1 MKNKI
6 FVATTAIALLL
17 THVAAPIAGFDPVFA
32 AAFSAAD
39 GLPKPAISR
48 ALGALL
54 LPINKQVIKKFKLDK
69 SDRGLLVLSV
79 KPNGAA
85 DKQGIKAGDVLVEI
99 LGRKVHKPIDVDV
112 AVRRQLKA
120 GNSNFKFDVERA
132 GVMVVVAAVITL
144 EIYNETYSV
153 SELSSWETTTSFESS
168 FSYSEYI
175 SEETQS
181 IEETYTSEE
190 SVVEESI
197 SHEETSSEET
207 TSEEETSTDAAASEE
222 TATDDASSEE
232 ATSDDSTANDATADD
247 NDAADDNT
255 ADDSAE
261 ANDDSAADDDASA
274 DDSGGDDSSSDDSGG
289 DDSE

>member
-6 FVATTAIALLL
+6 FVVASAIALLL
-17 THVAAPIAGFDPVFA
+17 THVAVPIAGFQPAFA
-32 AAFSAAD
+32 ATSPAAD
-39 GLPKPAISR
+39 GLPKPSISR

-54 LPINKQVIKKFKLDK
+54 LPINKQVIKTFKLK
-69 SDRGLLVLSV
+69 TSDRGLLVLSV
-79 KPNGAA
+79 KPDGAA
-85 DKQGIKAGDVLVEI
+85 DKQGIKPGDVLVEI

-120 GNSNFKFDVERA
+120 GNSNFKFNVDRA
-132 GVMVVVAAVITL
+132 GAMVVVAAVITL
-144 EIYNETYSV
+144 EIYNESYSV

-181 IEETYTSEE
+181 IETSYTSEE

-207 TSEEETSTDAAASEE
+207 TSEEETSTD
-222 TATDDASSEE
+222 DASSQET
-232 ATSDDSTANDATADD
+232 TSDDSTADDAT
-247 NDAADDNT
+247 ADDNT
-255 ADDSAE
+255 ADDNAADDNTE
-261 ANDDSAADDDASA
+261 MNDDSAADNDSSADDSSA

>member
-6 FVATTAIALLL
+6 FVATAAIALLL
-17 THVAAPIAGFDPVFA
+17 THVAAPIAGFDPAFA
-32 AAFSAAD
+32 AASAAAD

-54 LPINKQVIKKFKLDK
+54 LPINAQVIKKFKLDQ

-85 DKQGIKAGDVLVEI
+85 DKQGIEAGDILVEV
-99 LGRKVHKPIDVDV
+99 LGRKVHKPIDVDI
-112 AVRRQLKA
+112 AVSRQLKA

-132 GVMVVVAAVITL
+132 GAMVVVATVITL

-190 SVVEESI
+190 SVVEEAI
-197 SHEETSSEET
+197 SHEETSEETSSEET
-207 TSEEETSTDAAASEE
+207 TSEEETSSDE
-222 TATDDASSEE
+222 ASSEE
-232 ATSDDSTANDATADD
+232 TTSDDSTADDAAADD
-247 NDAADDNT
+247 SEAADDNT
-255 ADDSAE
+255 ADDTPE
-261 ANDDSAADDDASA
+261 ANDDSAADDDAAA
-274 DDSGGDDSSSDDSGG
+274 DDSGGDDASSDDSGG

>member
-6 FVATTAIALLL
+6 FVATAAIALLL
-17 THVAAPIAGFDPVFA
+17 THVAAPIAGFDPAFA
-32 AAFSAAD
+32 AASAAAD

-54 LPINKQVIKKFKLDK
+54 LPINAQVIKKFKLDQ

-85 DKQGIKAGDVLVEI
+85 DKQGIEAGDILVEV
-99 LGRKVHKPIDVDV
+99 LGRKVNKPIDVDI
-112 AVRRQLKA
+112 AVSRQLKA
-120 GNSNFKFDVERA
+120 GNSNFKFDVERDGA
-132 GVMVVVAAVITL
+132 MVVVATVITL

-190 SVVEESI
+190 SVVEEAI

-207 TSEEETSTDAAASEE
+207 TSEEETSSDE
-222 TATDDASSEE
+222 ASSEE
-232 ATSDDSTANDATADD
+232 TTSDDSTADDAAADD
-247 NDAADDNT
+247 SEAADDNT
-255 ADDSAE
+255 ADDTPE
-261 ANDDSAADDDASA
+261 ANDDSASDDDAAA
-274 DDSGGDDSSSDDSGG
+274 DDSGGDDASSDDSGG

>member
-1 MKNKI
+1 MKNKLFI
-6 FVATTAIALLL
+6 VTTAVALLL
-17 THVAAPIAGFDPVFA
+17 THVAAPIAGFNPAYA
-32 AAFSAAD
+32 AASAAAD

-54 LPINKQVIKKFKLDK
+54 VPINKQVIKKFKLDK

-79 KPNGAA
+79 KPDGPA
-85 DKQGIKAGDVLVEI
+85 DKQGIKPGDVLVEI

-153 SELSSWETTTSFESS
+153 SELSSWETTTSFEGS

-175 SEETQS
+175 SDEMVS
-181 IEETYTSEE
+181 IEESYTSEE
-190 SVVEESI
+190 TVVEESI
-197 SHEETSSEET
+197 SHEETTSEET
-207 TSEEETSTDAAASEE
+207 TSEEVTSTED
-222 TATDDASSEE
+222 TTDD
-232 ATSDDSTANDATADD
+232 TSTADD
-247 NDAADDNT
+247 TTADSNDAADDN
-255 ADDSAE
+255 ASDGNAE
-261 ANDDSAADDDASA
+261 ANDDSAADSDDSSA
-274 DDSGGDDSSSDDSGG
+274 DDSGGDDASSDDSGG

>member
-32 AAFSAAD
+32 AASAAAD

-69 SDRGLLVLSV
+69 SDRGVLVLSV

-85 DKQGIKAGDVLVEI
+85 DKQGIKAGDILVEI
-99 LGRKVHKPIDVDV
+99 LDRKVHKPVDVDV

-132 GVMVVVAAVITL
+132 GAMVVVAAVITL

-153 SELSSWETTTSFESS
+153 SELSSWETSTSFESS

-175 SEETQS
+175 SEETTS
-181 IEETYTSEE
+181 IEESYTSEE

-197 SHEETSSEET
+197 SHEETFSEET
-207 TSEEETSTDAAASEE
+207 TSEEE

-232 ATSDDSTANDATADD
+232 TASDNSTADDATAGDNDAT
-247 NDAADDNT
+247 DDNT
-255 ADDSAE
+255 ADDNAE
-261 ANDDSAADDDASA
+261 VNDDSAADTDASA
-274 DDSGGDDSSSDDSGG
+274 DDSGGDDSSSDDGGG

>member
-32 AAFSAAD
+32 AASSAAD

-197 SHEETSSEET
+197 SHEETSSE
-207 TSEEETSTDAAASEE
+207 
-222 TATDDASSEE
+222 
-232 ATSDDSTANDATADD
+232 
-247 NDAADDNT
+247 
-255 ADDSAE
+255 
-261 ANDDSAADDDASA
+261 
-274 DDSGGDDSSSDDSGG
+274 
-289 DDSE
+289 

>member
-1 MKNKI
+1 MKNKL
-6 FVATTAIALLL
+6 FVVTAAIALLL
-17 THVAAPIAGFDPVFA
+17 THVAAPLAGFDPVFA
-32 AAFSAAD
+32 AVSPAAD

-54 LPINKQVIKKFKLDK
+54 LPINKQVIKKFKLGK

-85 DKQGIKAGDVLVEI
+85 DKQGIKPGDVLVEI
-99 LGRKVHKPIDVDV
+99 VGRKVHKPIDVDV

-144 EIYNETYSV
+144 EVYNETYSV

-181 IEETYTSEE
+181 IEESYTSEE
-190 SVVEESI
+190 TIVEESM

-207 TSEEETSTDAAASEE
+207 TSEEETSTEE
-222 TATDDASSEE
+222 T
-232 ATSDDSTANDATADD
+232 TSDNSTADDATAEN
-247 NDAADDNT
+247 NDAADDDT
-255 ADDSAE
+255 ADDNADV
-261 ANDDSAADDDASA
+261 NDDSAANDDASA
-274 DDSGGDDSSSDDSGG
+274 DDSGGDDSSSDDS
-289 DDSE
+289 E